1 MTGVGYRTECCVSS
15 SVNCL
20 VNVRLSAFSTVPHV
34 PFCLGKMKSDYE
46 IVPEYCVW
54 IGIAPM
60 KQFAETAM
68 TKVHFAAEEK

>member
-1 MTGVGYRTECCVSS
+1 
-15 SVNCL
+15 
-20 VNVRLSAFSTVPHV
+20 
-34 PFCLGKMKSDYE
+34 MKSDYE